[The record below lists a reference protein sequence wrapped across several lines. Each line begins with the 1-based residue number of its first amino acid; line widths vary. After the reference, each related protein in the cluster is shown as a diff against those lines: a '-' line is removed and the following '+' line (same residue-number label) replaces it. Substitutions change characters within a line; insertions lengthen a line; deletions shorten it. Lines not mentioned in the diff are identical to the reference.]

1 MNQDEDLYFTAYI
14 CEEKDDWR
22 TTREAS
28 RRTETPCLFRYGS
41 RSHRYACMC
50 VICAY
55 IWIEKKY
62 IYICVYLTLW
72 LTD

>member
-1 MNQDEDLYFTAYI
+1 MNQDKDLYFTAYI
-14 CEEKDDWR
+14 CEEEDDWR

-50 VICAY
+50 VIY
-55 IWIEKKY
+55 G
-62 IYICVYLTLW
+62 
-72 LTD
+72 